1 MRHEHSHRQET
12 SYVRLETRLCQ
23 ACWKCLEACPL
34 QVLRKIDIGWHRHIR
49 IRNASAC
56 NGCKKC
62 VRACDSGALTYT
74 YLPGAHSGPGRTAFT
89 KNESTAAIPPNP
101 VPRP

>member
-1 MRHEHSHRQET
+1 VGGQLLTRPLREEKMSAEHSHQRET
-12 SYVRLETRLCQ
+12 KYVRLETRLCQ

-49 IRNASAC
+49 IRNADAC

-62 VRACDSGALTYT
+62 VRACDSGALTYIHMPRST
-74 YLPGAHSGPGRTAFT
+74 SDPGSQGFL
-89 KNESTAAIPPNP
+89 K
-101 VPRP
+101 V